1 MQYLVSIKKQV
12 NFMKLLYLT
21 PKINSE
27 GGLERVL
34 CLKSN
39 YLVNNYNYDIS
50 IVTQNGGN
58 SNPFYPLDSKIKLFD
73 IDLSGNRLQFLFKY
87 INEIKNIIESEN
99 PDIIIIVDSI
109 YKAYLVSFIAKN
121 KRIIYECHNS
131 IYVQLS
137 PKKFPFIFNWI
148 PKLDL
153 FFNRFGA
160 SKFDEFIVETQDSI
174 EEWKVKKGIVIP
186 NPLWFS
192 TDIKSDLS
200 QKNVIAV
207 GRHAYEK
214 GFDRLLEIWKK
225 IIVNYPDWN
234 LTIYGKSNSDFDLVA
249 LAKKL
254 TIENNITFHE
264 PVKNIEEKYLEASIY
279 LMTSRFEGFGMVLIE
294 AMASG
299 LPCIAYDCPCG
310 PRAIIENNSNGFL
323 IEDGNEN
330 QFIQTLENLIEN
342 ENLRIDMG
350 NKAKI
355 SVNKYQIEAIME
367 QWNSILKGKIV

>member
-1 MQYLVSIKKQV
+1 
-12 NFMKLLYLT
+12 MKLLYLT

-27 GGLERVL
+27 GGLERVM
-34 CLKSN
+34 CLKAN
-39 YLVNNYNYDIS
+39 YLIKNFNYDIS
-50 IVTQNGGN
+50 IVTQNNGN
-58 SNPFYPLDSKIKLFD
+58 SNPFYPLEKEIKLFD
-73 IDLSGNRLQFLFKY
+73 IDLSGNRLQFFLKY
-87 INEIKNIIESEN
+87 IKEIKNIIASEN
-99 PDIIIIVDSI
+99 PDTIVIVDSI

-131 IYVQLS
+131 IYVQQS

-148 PKLDL
+148 PKLNL
-153 FFNRFGA
+153 WFNRFGA
-160 SKFDEFIVETQDSI
+160 SKFNEFIVETPEST
-174 EEWKVKKGIVIP
+174 EEWKVEDSIVIP

-192 TDIKSDLS
+192 TDKVADLS
-200 QKNVIAV
+200 QKKVIAV

-225 IIVNYPDWN
+225 VIVKHPEWN
-234 LTIYGKSNSDFDLVA
+234 LTIYGKSNPDFDIVA
-249 LAKKL
+249 MAKKL
-254 TIENNITFHE
+254 NIDKNITFCE
-264 PVKNIEEKYLEASIY
+264 PVKNINEKYLEASIY

-310 PRAIIENNSNGFL
+310 PRSIIENNQNGFL
-323 IEDGNEN
+323 IEDRNEF
-330 QFIQTLENLIEN
+330 QFIQKLEYLIEN